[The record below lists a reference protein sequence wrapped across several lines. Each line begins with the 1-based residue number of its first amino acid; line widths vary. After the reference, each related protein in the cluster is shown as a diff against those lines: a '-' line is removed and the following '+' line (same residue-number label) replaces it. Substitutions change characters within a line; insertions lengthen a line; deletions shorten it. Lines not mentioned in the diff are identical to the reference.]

1 MNAKQTLTAR
11 VLAAIGASACCVA
24 PLVLLALGIG
34 GAWLATLT
42 NLEPLRP
49 VFVAATLILLGLAWR
64 KLRQRSTP
72 EKLTKAT
79 TPAGYPPTLKTK

>member
-1 MNAKQTLTAR
+1 MLCRTAR
-11 VLAAIGASACCVA
+11 AACPWNRRRG
-24 PLVLLALGIG
+24 
-34 GAWLATLT
+34 LATLT

-49 VFVAATLILLGLAWR
+49 VFVAATLIPLGLTWR

-79 TPAGYPPTLKTK
+79 THAGYPSAVKTK

>member
-1 MNAKQTLTAR
+1 MFCRTAR
-11 VLAAIGASACCVA
+11 ATC
-24 PLVLLALGIG
+24 PLNRRRG
-34 GAWLATLT
+34 LATLT

-49 VFVAATLILLGLAWR
+49 VLVAATLILLELTWR